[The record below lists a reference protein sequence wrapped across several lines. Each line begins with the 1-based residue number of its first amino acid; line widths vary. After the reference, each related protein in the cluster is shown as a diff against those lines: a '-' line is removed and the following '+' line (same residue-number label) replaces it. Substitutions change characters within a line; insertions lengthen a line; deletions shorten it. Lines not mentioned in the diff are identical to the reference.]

1 MTFRMLETSCCVV
14 GGGPAGMMLGF
25 LLARQGIDVTV
36 LEKHKDFFR
45 DFRGDTIHPATLQL
59 MHELGWL
66 DDLLQVHH
74 TKIEQLSVSLGGA
87 VYQLPDFTH
96 LPTAAKFIALMPQWD
111 FLNFLA
117 AKAAAFPTF
126 HLLMEHEVTGLIE
139 AAPSRSG
146 DKSCVVGVH
155 VQTPQGPIDI
165 HAPLTV
171 GCDGRRATT
180 VSAAHLDVI
189 ERGVPI
195 DVLWFHISRCSADP
209 ENALGYINHGRVAIL
224 IDRSDYFQVGFI
236 IRKDAFTAIQ
246 SAGLDA
252 FRTHLGELVPFLA
265 EPDAAGHRRIDEI
278 TDFDQLKLLTVQIN
292 HLHRWYMPGLL
303 CIGDAAHAMSPVGG
317 IGINLA
323 IQDAV
328 AAANLLSGPLS
339 LATLARPV
347 PEATLALV
355 QHRRHWPTLVTQW
368 FQAQA
373 HRILTRFLGIDRE
386 MRAPLSIRL
395 LSSQP
400 WFRRFM
406 GRLIGLGALP
416 EHIHSPKA

>member
-1 MTFRMLETSCCVV
+1 MVDALQTTCCIV
-14 GGGPAGMMLGF
+14 GGGPGGMMLGL
-25 LLARQGIDVTV
+25 LLARAGVDVIV
-36 LEKHKDFFR
+36 LEKHKNFLR

-66 DDLLQVHH
+66 DDLLKVHH
-74 TKIEQLSVSLGGA
+74 TKIEKLSVSLGGS

-111 FLNFLA
+111 FLNFIA
-117 AKAAAFPTF
+117 AKAAAFPSF

-139 AAPSRSG
+139 AAPRHRG
-146 DKSCVVGVH
+146 DKSRIVGVQ
-155 VQTPQGPIDI
+155 VQTPNGPLEI

-180 VSAAHLDVI
+180 VAAAHLDII

-195 DVLWFHISRCSADP
+195 GVLWFNISRRPTDP

-224 IDRSDYFQVGFI
+224 IDRSDYFQVGYI
-236 IRKDAFTAIQ
+236 IRKDAFPAIQ

-252 FRTHLGELVPFLA
+252 FRTHLGELVPFLT
-265 EPDAAGHRRIDEI
+265 EPDATGHCRIDEI
-278 TDFDQLKLLTVQIN
+278 TDFDQLKLLAVQIN
-292 HLHRWYMPGLL
+292 HLHRWHMPGLL

-328 AAANLLSGPLS
+328 ATANLLSGPLS
-339 LATLARPV
+339 LATMSRPV
-347 PEATLALV
+347 PDATLALV
-355 QHRRHWPTLVTQW
+355 QHRRQLPTLVTQW
-368 FQAQA
+368 FQVQA
-373 HRILTRFLGIDRE
+373 HRILTGALGVDRE
-386 MRAPLSIRL
+386 MRAPFWLRY
-395 LSSQP
+395 LSSKL
-400 WFRRFM
+400 WARRVL
-406 GRLIGLGALP
+406 GRAIGLGALP

>member
-1 MTFRMLETSCCVV
+1 
-14 GGGPAGMMLGF
+14 MMLGL
-25 LLARQGIDVTV
+25 LLARAGIDVTV

-66 DDLLQVHH
+66 DDLLQVQH
-74 TKIEQLSVSLGGA
+74 TEIEKLSVSLGDSA
-87 VYQLPDFTH
+87 YQMSDFTH

-139 AAPSRSG
+139 AAPSRPG
-146 DKSCVVGVH
+146 DKPCVIGVH
-155 VQTPQGPIDI
+155 VQTPQGPIEI
-165 HAPLTV
+165 HAPLTI
-171 GCDGRRATT
+171 GCDGRHATT
-180 VSAAHLDVI
+180 VLSAHLDVI

-195 DVLWFHISRCSADP
+195 DLLWFRISRLPSDP

-224 IDRSDYFQVGFI
+224 IDRSDYFQIGFI
-236 IRKDAFTAIQ
+236 IRKDAFAAIQ
-246 SAGLDA
+246 STGINA

-265 EPDAAGHRRIDEI
+265 EPDASGHRRIDEI
-278 TDFDQLKLLTVQIN
+278 TGFDQIKLLTVQIN
-292 HLHRWYMPGLL
+292 HLHRWHMPGLL
-303 CIGDAAHAMSPVGG
+303 CIGDAAHAISPVGG

-328 AAANLLSGPLS
+328 AAANILFGPLS
-339 LATLARPV
+339 LATSARPV
-347 PEATLALV
+347 PESTLALV
-355 QHRRHWPTLVTQW
+355 QHRRALPAQITQW
-368 FQAQA
+368 IQAQA
-373 HRILTRFLGIDRE
+373 HRILTHSLGVDRE
-386 MRAPLSIRL
+386 MRAPLSIRF

-406 GRLIGLGALP
+406 GRAVGLGALP
-416 EHIHSPKA
+416 EHIRSPKV

>member
-1 MTFRMLETSCCVV
+1 
-14 GGGPAGMMLGF
+14 MMLGL
-25 LLARQGIDVTV
+25 LLARAGIEVTV

-66 DDLLQVHH
+66 DDLLHVHH
-74 TKIEQLSVSLGGA
+74 TTIEKLSVRLGGS
-87 VYQLPDFTH
+87 VYQLPDFAH

-117 AKAAAFPTF
+117 DKARAFPTF
-126 HLLMEHEVTGLIE
+126 HLLMEHEVIGLIE
-139 AAPSRSG
+139 AAPSRPG
-146 DKSCVVGVH
+146 EKLRVIGVH
-155 VQTPQGPIDI
+155 VQTPQGLIDI

-180 VSAAHLDVI
+180 VTAAHLDVI

-195 DVLWFHISRCSADP
+195 DVLWFRISRCPTDP

-236 IRKDAFTAIQ
+236 IRKDTFPAIQ
-246 SAGLDA
+246 LAGIDA
-252 FRTHLGELVPFLA
+252 FRQHLGELVPFLA
-265 EPDAAGHRRIDEI
+265 EPDATGHRRIDEI
-278 TDFDQLKLLTVQIN
+278 TDFEQLKLLTVQIN
-292 HLHRWYMPGLL
+292 HLHRWHMPGLL

-328 AAANLLSGPLS
+328 AAANILCGPLS
-339 LATLARPV
+339 LATPMRPV

-355 QHRRHWPTLVTQW
+355 QHRRHLPTLITQW
-368 FQAQA
+368 FQVQA
-373 HRILTRFLGIDRE
+373 HRILTAVLGVDRE
-386 MRAPLSIRL
+386 MQAPFWLRY

-400 WFRRFM
+400 WARQAL
-406 GRLIGLGALP
+406 GRAVGMGALP